1 MFMENKCRWKSFLV
15 LFFFLRVLQVN
26 TKHSGEYF
34 YVSSLGNPQ
43 TADYQAAEGCCCSNC
58 FPSKQTNEKLGVKEI
73 CREVRYC
80 GHGSTGNELHVRL
93 EECGQDCKICF
104 HLGNR
109 NVLKKK
115 EFVTE
120 IARGFISANETRL
133 IWDRFSR
140 EKWLSEAN
148 FPFCDVLQV
157 QISPNSHLD
166 ITADVL

>member
-1 MFMENKCRWKSFLV
+1 MSPVQEIPK
-15 LFFFLRVLQVN
+15 LQI
-26 TKHSGEYF
+26 TRQRKGAAA
-34 YVSSLGNPQ
+34 Q
-43 TADYQAAEGCCCSNC
+43 TA
-58 FPSKQTNEKLGVKEI
+58 FHPSRQMKSWGVKEI

-133 IWDRFSR
+133 IWDSFSR
-140 EKWLSEAN
+140 EK
-148 FPFCDVLQV
+148 
-157 QISPNSHLD
+157 
-166 ITADVL
+166 